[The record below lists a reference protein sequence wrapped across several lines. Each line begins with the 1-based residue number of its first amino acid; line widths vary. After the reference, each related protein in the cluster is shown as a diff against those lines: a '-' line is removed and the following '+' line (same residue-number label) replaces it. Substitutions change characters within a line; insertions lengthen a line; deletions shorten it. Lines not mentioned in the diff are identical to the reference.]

1 MVGCKSVPSNLL
13 MHDHN
18 SDTNCGPLS
27 EVMCNG
33 TPNLATQ
40 FWMYALAIV
49 YVSVSRM
56 GTASSQR
63 VKRSAAVRR
72 YKQPCDSGRGPTK
85 SMWTCSKR
93 RDVGSNLANGA
104 LVCQWIFARWQGTQ
118 QRAHIVISL
127 PSPCQTN
134 LEDTSFFVVLAPG

>member
-1 MVGCKSVPSNLL
+1 VVGCKSVPSKLL

-72 YKQPCDSGRGPTK
+72 YELPCDSGRGPTK

-93 RDVGSNLANGA
+93 VNAKRTWKTPVSSSFLLLGGTANGRCRKLFCA
-104 LVCQWIFARWQGTQ
+104 KFPAPQ
-118 QRAHIVISL
+118 
-127 PSPCQTN
+127 
-134 LEDTSFFVVLAPG
+134 VLLFLSTRHTEG